1 MKIQQVTTRTAEVVL
16 VDEVRNSPVDI
27 HLSKA
32 RKRLFFAILI
42 TVLLI
47 LFVALAQ

>member
-27 HLSKA
+27 HLSKT
-32 RKRLFFAILI
+32 RQRLLIAILI
-42 TVLLI
+42 AILI
-47 LFVALAQ
+47 IIFIALTR